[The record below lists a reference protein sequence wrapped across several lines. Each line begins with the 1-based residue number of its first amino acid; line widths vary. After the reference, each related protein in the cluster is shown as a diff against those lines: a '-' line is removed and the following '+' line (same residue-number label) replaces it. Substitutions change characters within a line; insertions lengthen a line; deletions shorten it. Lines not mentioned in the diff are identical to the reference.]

1 MTAPRTTIT
10 GVEPLHDRWLRL
22 TFADGAVHEIDL
34 ATVFEAGGVFS
45 ALLDDDRLFRAVE
58 VDSTFGTIAWPGD
71 IDLDPDVL
79 RGDQL
84 PANGRVIRRKIVQ
97 TA

>member
-1 MTAPRTTIT
+1 MSAQRTTIT
-10 GVEPLHDRWLRL
+10 RVEPLHERWLRL

-34 ATVFEAGGVFS
+34 APVLKAGGVLS
-45 ALLDDDRLFRAVE
+45 ALRDEERLFAAVE
-58 VDSTFGTIAWPGD
+58 VDPEFGSIFWPGD

-84 PANGRVIRRKIVQ
+84 PASGQALPRRIVQ
-97 TA
+97 PA